1 MPYNAPPTFVDGDPL
16 PAADLNVLGDDIEYL
31 YGVSQGVTAS
41 GVQVSRSSNQAVSS
55 GSHAYV
61 SFEAEAFDF
70 GGWWS
75 SGTTITVP
83 AGAIPAGF
91 TTILLQVAVN
101 AKFASNG
108 TGIRRIEVHK
118 NGASFGS
125 WQVSA
130 ISGDQ
135 TDLILPEW
143 TTVAA
148 GDTIKL
154 DVYQTSGSSLNLTE
168 ARMTVMRVAPAA

>member
-1 MPYNAPPTFVDGDPL
+1 MPYTAPPTFVDGDDL
-16 PAADLNVLGDDIEYL
+16 PAADLNVLSDDIEYL
-31 YGVSQGVTAS
+31 EAISQGLTAS
-41 GVQVSRSSNQAVSS
+41 GVQVTRSSSQSISS
-55 GSHAYV
+55 STDTYV
-61 SFEAEAFDF
+61 SFESEQFDY

-75 SGTTITVP
+75 SGATITVP

-91 TTILLQVAVN
+91 TTIIIQIAVN

-108 TGIRRIEVHK
+108 TGYRRVEVHK
-118 NGASFGS
+118 NGSSVGG

-130 ISGDQ
+130 LSGDV
-135 TDLILPEW
+135 TDLVLPEW

-154 DVYQTSGSSLNLTE
+154 NVYQNSGSALNLAQ
-168 ARMTVMRVAPAA
+168 ARMTVMRTAPAA